1 MNVEGDVNDR
11 LLEKLSSA
19 LDFKN
24 VWSFNL

>member
-1 MNVEGDVNDR
+1 MNVEGKVDDQ